1 MSSAFLDWWLMARI
15 RSIEERHRNLRRRLV
30 ANAIRGQSAAQ
41 TLQSI
46 DDDLRRVALVVRGV
60 TELCVA
66 KGIFTREE
74 LEAALLEV
82 DLADGVGDARL
93 DPKVCKPGETKLAEL
108 EPADASAK
116 PIVRKKRPGRR

>member
-1 MSSAFLDWWLMARI
+1 MKAEFLDWWLMARI
-15 RSIEERHRNLRRRLV
+15 RSIEERHRILRRRLMT
-30 ANAIRGQSAAQ
+30 NAIRGQAAARTQ
-41 TLQSI
+41 QSI

-66 KGIFTREE
+66 KGVFTHDE
-74 LEAALLEV
+74 LEAALLEA

-116 PIVRKKRPGRR
+116 PIVRRKRPGRR